1 MSPFIYDLR
10 RRAERDKSE
19 RLLFWL
25 NRALLA
31 AAACALAWSAYAER
45 WL

>member
-1 MSPFIYDLR
+1 MGTGIHRPG
-10 RRAERDKSE
+10 RDRFE

-31 AAACALAWSAYAER
+31 AAACGLVWSAYAER